1 MLRSLLEK
9 IEQLLQSKIPFVA
22 YRKPLDDKIILMVQK
37 DDVLYYLNNY
47 SQKGFVFAPFDDHE
61 KTILFP
67 LDKCDL
73 STFSYDLEKV
83 FIPQKEAKG
92 KYLLDEQSKINH
104 IELVAKGIDF
114 LEKGKVKKVV
124 LSRKEIVFVG
134 KVLKSEIFNR
144 IIQLYSSAFVS
155 FYYHPKVGLWMGATP
170 ETLLRVEDK
179 IFTTMSLAGTLRYNG
194 IEHVEWGVKEKEE
207 QQIVTDYIISQ
218 LGDFKLRISKPFTKK
233 AGSLLHICTEI
244 KGEINSNDQLE
255 ILIKKLHPTP
265 AVCGLPKEK
274 AKSFILKNEN
284 YDREFYAGFLG
295 ELNMNNTSDLY
306 VNLRCM
312 QMDGQNTSLYIGG
325 GITTESDPISEWEE
339 TVSKS
344 EVMKRVLF

>member
-1 MLRSLLEK
+1 VLRSLLEK

-22 YRKPLDDKIILMVQK
+22 YRKPSDETIYLMAQQDDA
-37 DDVLYYLNNY
+37 LYYLNNY
-47 SQKGFVFAPFDDHE
+47 SQKGFVFAPFDDQE

-67 LDKCDL
+67 LDKCKL
-73 STFSYDLEKV
+73 SSFSYDLKNN
-83 FIPQKEAKG
+83 INPQKETIE
-92 KYLLDEQSKINH
+92 KYLSDEQSKINH
-104 IELVAKGIDF
+104 IELVTKGIDF
-114 LEKGKVKKVV
+114 LKKEKVKKVV
-124 LSRKEIVFVG
+124 LSRKEEVSTG
-134 KVLKSEIFNR
+134 KILKGELFNR
-144 IIQLYSSAFVS
+144 LIKLYPSAFVS
-155 FYYHPKVGLWMGATP
+155 FCYHPKVGTWMGATP
-170 ETLLRVEDK
+170 ETLLSVKDNVFK
-179 IFTTMSLAGTLRYNG
+179 TMALAGTLPYVG
-194 IEHVEWGVKEKEE
+194 KMEVIWGVKEKEE
-207 QQIVTDYIISQ
+207 QQIVTDFIVSQ
-218 LGDFKLRISKPFTKK
+218 LNSFKLKISKPITKK

-244 KGEINSNDQLE
+244 KGELNSNNQLE

-274 AKSFILKNEN
+274 SKSFILKNEN

-295 ELNMNNTSDLY
+295 ELNINNTSDLY

-312 QMDGQNTSLYIGG
+312 QMDGQNASLYIGG